1 MMGIALV
8 ACSMFAACGDPAEEA
23 TEYTIK
29 VKANNSDWGTVTGGG
44 KYEEGATATLE
55 ATANAG
61 YTFVNWDN
69 GSTNNPLL
77 VTVTADAEY
86 TANFVEQTG
95 VKVTFGDLTWNAEY
109 INAQTSGS
117 AYLISPAQTDANN
130 FPFAVLYVGSAPA
143 VGTVNGDATIDA
155 AAGQASIGNTYLHY
169 YSSEDR
175 GVSLGGNTCGDWWA
189 QDLVVKVSAFDADA
203 MSISLVA
210 NATMWD
216 IAGIVYDGVTSNE
229 GLTKKSLS
237 MTASNVAL
245 TSVKGNLSKNITA
258 KFARK

>member
-8 ACSMFAACGDPAEEA
+8 ACSMLVACNEDGAE
-23 TEYTIK
+23 TFTIK
-29 VKANNSDWGTVTGGG
+29 VKANPSDAGTVTGGG
-44 KYEEGATATLE
+44 KYENGATATLE

-86 TANFVEQTG
+86 TANFAEQSG
-95 VKVTFGDLTWNAEY
+95 VKFTFGDLTWNAEY
-109 INAQTSGS
+109 INAQTNGS
-117 AYLISPAQTDANN
+117 AYLIAAAQTDASSY
-130 FPFAVLYVGSAPA
+130 PFATLKVGAAPA
-143 VGTVNGDATIDA
+143 VGTVNGDATINA
-155 AAGQASIGNTYLHY
+155 AAGQASIGNTYLQY
-169 YSSEDR
+169 YSSQDR
-175 GVSLGGNTCGDWWA
+175 GVSLGENSCGDWWA
-189 QDLVVKVSAFDADA
+189 QDLVVNVSAFDADA
-203 MSISLVA
+203 MSVSLVA

-216 IAGIVYDGVTSNE
+216 VAGIVYDGVTSND
-229 GLTKKSLS
+229 GLAKKSLT
-237 MTASNVAL
+237 MTASGVAL